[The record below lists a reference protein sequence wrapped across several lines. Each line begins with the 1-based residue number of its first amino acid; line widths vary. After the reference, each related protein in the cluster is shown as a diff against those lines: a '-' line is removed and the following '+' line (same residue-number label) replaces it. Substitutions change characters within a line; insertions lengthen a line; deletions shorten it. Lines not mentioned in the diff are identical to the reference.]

1 MGRIEKWIGASRFI
15 SEEPKQSLFVQCR
28 KNKVDFESAVRQTD
42 LTGIMEGIY
51 IKVEDGD
58 YVTDRLKYVR
68 GSFLNTILDSESHWV
83 NRPIVANVLADGIDL
98 FDMGEGGGADGGED
112 S

>member
-1 MGRIEKWIGASRFI
+1 M
-15 SEEPKQSLFVQCR
+15 
-28 KNKVDFESAVRQTD
+28 
-42 LTGIMEGIY
+42 TGVMEGIY

-68 GSFLNTILDSESHWV
+68 GSFLNTILDSQSHWV
-83 NRPIVANVLADGIDL
+83 NRPIVENVLADGVDL
-98 FDMGEGGGADGGED
+98 FDMQEGVDVDGGED

>member
-1 MGRIEKWIGASRFI
+1 M
-15 SEEPKQSLFVQCR
+15 
-28 KNKVDFESAVRQTD
+28 AVRQTD

-58 YVTDRLKYVR
+58 YVTDRLKFVR
-68 GSFLNTILDSESHWV
+68 GSFLNTILDSESHWIK
-83 NRPIVANVLADGIDL
+83 RPIIANCLADGVDL
-98 FDMGEGGGADGGED
+98 FAVQEGGDADVSGN

>member
-1 MGRIEKWIGASRFI
+1 MQCARSGA
-15 SEEPKQSLFVQCR
+15 EEEL
-28 KNKVDFESAVRQTD
+28 SAKQTD

-68 GSFLNTILDSESHWV
+68 ASFLNTILDSDSHWV
-83 NRPIVANVLADGIDL
+83 NRPIVPNCLADDVQL
-98 FDMGEGGGADGGED
+98 FE
-112 S
+112 